1 MLKVNLD
8 KRHNRLLLLT
18 PVEFFLQ
25 SYGSNQ
31 LGNDLFAFHSP
42 LTGRVTKVRHIN
54 HRFDKVTE
62 RLLRDYQDMRKDLL
76 NNTIGEF
83 NTRQAVEMSVMI
95 ENYAQ
100 QFKNQL
106 SDKNFSQLHALDY
119 RFTQVS
125 GGGSHE

>member
-8 KRHNRLLLLT
+8 KRCNRLLLLT

-42 LTGRVTKVRHIN
+42 LTGQITKVRHIN
-54 HRFDKVTE
+54 HRFDSVTT
-62 RLLRDYQDMRKDLL
+62 RLLHDYKHIRQGLL
-76 NNTIGEF
+76 NNTVERFSIK
-83 NTRQAVEMSVMI
+83 QAIEMSVLI
-95 ENYAQ
+95 EDYVQ

-106 SDKNFSQLHALDY
+106 PSKYFSQLRFLDY
-119 RFTQVS
+119 KFRHDS
-125 GGGSHE
+125 GDGTRE